1 MKTKVVRTIL
11 ASNLFSNRSVQEG
24 ACIWG
29 LFDSGNSKLKM
40 IMCKRLHWGKLR
52 QIVNAGF
59 CFVAE

>member
-11 ASNLFSNRSVQEG
+11 ASNMFSHRSVQEG
-24 ACIWG
+24 TCIWG
-29 LFDSGNSKLKM
+29 LFDSGNFKLKI
-40 IMCKRLHWGKLR
+40 IMYKRLHWGKLR